1 MENDRLLNAQEVAFM
16 IGKSIYTINNW
27 YKWKNKNPNHELA
40 KLLPEYIQQNA
51 TSTRYWKQ
59 EDLQK
64 LIEFNNR
71 IPKGKNGVM
80 GEVTKKYVKK
90 GN

>member
-80 GEVTKKYVKK
+80 GEVTQKYVKK